1 MGMNPFRSRDIQ
13 VLIWIMTAISI
24 NLTQDVPAIPADSFV
39 ESIGVNAHW
48 SDPDVY
54 THNYIGLKAKLGES
68 GIRYVRDG
76 THQANYTTANDLYHS
91 FGIRTNIVTGR
102 RPTSP
107 YPAPLDPSKIDLEL
121 NEIKTNALMAAV
133 SLEAPNEYDLE
144 HGSDTDWVRTIQN
157 FSSLLYIKAKADEL
171 LRHLPVIGPSL
182 TSESAYEAVGNLD
195 QYIDY
200 VNLHLYQWR
209 RWPGNNG
216 SGDSGYGSITWFL
229 DHQARHQSP
238 SGKPVQATEAGYN
251 NLVLKGGISEEAEGK
266 YTIRMFA
273 EFFRRG
279 IVRTFKYELV
289 NEDNKRGTEGV
300 FGLLHGDLSEKPAFR
315 AIKNLI
321 TILTDKGPDF
331 APGALYYLLNGNIN
345 NTHQIL
351 LQKRDYDFYLMIW
364 LEVPS
369 WDMTTS
375 VDLYPPPQEVVLT
388 LVNNH
393 NISSAT
399 FYAFNNSADVNT
411 SILPIIDNKVALNVT
426 DKISILKLSSKT
438 ESMSEYFGG
447 PKSSTTFLF

>member
-1 MGMNPFRSRDIQ
+1 MKVEMHYSLTFGIAA
-13 VLIWIMTAISI
+13 LIWVITAIPRITS
-24 NLTQDVPAIPADSFV
+24 QGVPAISADSFV

-54 THNYIGLKAKLGES
+54 THNYTGLKAKLGES

-91 FGIRTNIVTGR
+91 FGIRTNVVTGR

-121 NEIKTNALMAAV
+121 NEIKTNALIAV
-133 SLEAPNEYDLE
+133 ASLEAPNEYDLE

-157 FSSLLYIKAKADEL
+157 FSSLLYIKVKADES

-182 TSESAYEAVGNLD
+182 TSEPAYEAVGNLD

-200 VNLHLYQWR
+200 ANLHLYQWR

-251 NLVLKGGISEEAEGK
+251 NLILKGGISEEAEGK

-289 NEDNKRGTEGV
+289 NEDNKRGTEGIY
-300 FGLLHGDLSEKPAFR
+300 GLLRGDLSEKPAFR
-315 AIKNLI
+315 AVKNLI

-331 APGALYYLLNGNIN
+331 VPGTLDYLLNGSIN
-345 NTHQIL
+345 NTRQIL
-351 LQKRDYDFYLMIW
+351 LQKRNYDFYLIVW

-375 VDLYPPPQEVVLT
+375 IDLYPPPQEVVFT
-388 LVNNH
+388 LANIY

-399 FYAFNNSADVNT
+399 LYAFNNSADVDT
-411 SILPIIDNKVALNVT
+411 SVLSITNSQVKLNVT
-426 DKISILKLSSKT
+426 DKISILKLGNKSK
-438 ESMSEYFGG
+438 SISDD
-447 PKSSTTFLF
+447 LFPNV